1 MRKHLIGN
9 DKDGYQE
16 IAFTAEEE
24 TARDAEEKLR
34 NDEAPLREMNR
45 IRNHRDGLLTETDWM
60 ALPDVTMSDAWKTY
74 RQELRDIPASNTIY
88 ADVTWPTKPE

>member
-45 IRNHRDGLLTETDWM
+45 IRNHRDGLLT
-60 ALPDVTMSDAWKTY
+60 
-74 RQELRDIPASNTIY
+74 
-88 ADVTWPTKPE
+88 